1 MNIIVLLDLISV
13 LAGLLAIFWLIVAS
27 RQSLLRDIRILI
39 LVLVFATV
47 CYEAFIMVKWLGITN
62 KIESFENM
70 IGALI
75 PMMWAFVFYSYIQK
89 GINQEIRDNEE
100 NLRITLNSIGDGV
113 IATDTRGK
121 ITRMNPVAE
130 LLTGWKLTESNRQK
144 LGDVFRL
151 VNASTKIKLKD
162 PVSVVLETGK
172 MVNQSIQPILVA
184 RNKAEYYI
192 SYSASP
198 IFNTDNEITG
208 AVLVFSDETEKY
220 LQREKLRESEE
231 RLNLA
236 ILGTRAGLWDWDLRN
251 GKLICNEEWAHMIG
265 YELNEIEPLTFKSWE
280 RFTHPEDL
288 IKAEDTLAQYFQ
300 GKIDSY
306 ECETRMKHK
315 QGHWVWVL
323 DRGML
328 VERDPNNN
336 PVRMIGTHIDISRQ
350 KKSELDLKAQMD
362 ENQTL
367 NEAYLAQ
374 NAALIE
380 SIERIQKINVELKTA
395 KQKAEESDRLK
406 SAFLANMSHEIR
418 TPMNGVIGFSEMLA
432 DPDLTP
438 ANRMEYASIIID
450 SSRQLLS
457 IVNDILDISRIE
469 AGLVSL
475 SREEVQVNDLISV
488 LYAFFE
494 PQARAKKLDLRFVKS
509 LNNDECVLY
518 TDKTRLRQILTNLL
532 NNALKFTQTGT
543 IELGYEK
550 IEGFMKFYVRDS
562 GIGIPVELHD
572 KIFEPFHQ
580 VELEITYHYG
590 GTGLGLS
597 ISRKLV
603 ELLKGKIWL
612 ESDPG
617 KGSIFYFT
625 VPLQKRNES
634 ENREQKPAEKRDL
647 QAQGKVVLI
656 AEDDDTNYLYLEA
669 ALAKG
674 KLNLLRA
681 FNGIEAVEMCKENPE
696 IQLVLMDIKM
706 PLMNGYDATCLIK
719 QSRPDLPIIV
729 QTAYAMT
736 EERNMAFEAGCDDYI
751 AKPIKKAE
759 LVEMVM
765 KYIGLTP
772 EK

>member
-1 MNIIVLLDLISV
+1 MNIIVILDMISI
-13 LAGLLAIFWLIVAS
+13 LAGLLAMVWLVTAA
-27 RQSLLRDIRILI
+27 RQTILRDIRILV
-39 LVLVFATV
+39 LVLVFSTV
-47 CYEAFIMVKWLGITN
+47 CYEVFMMIKWLGLTN

-70 IGALI
+70 IGALV

-89 GINQEIRDNEE
+89 NINHDIRENEE

-130 LLTGWKLTESNRQK
+130 HLTGWKLEDSKGKK
-144 LGDVFRL
+144 LEEIFR
-151 VNASTKIKLKD
+151 VINPVTKAKLKD
-162 PVSVVLETGK
+162 PVGIVLETGK
-172 MVNQSIQPILVA
+172 MVSLSNQPVLVS
-184 RNKAEYYI
+184 RNKNEYYL

-198 IFNTDNEITG
+198 IFNTENEITG
-208 AVLVFSDETEKY
+208 VVLVFSDETEKF
-220 LQREKLRESEE
+220 LQSEKLRESEE

-236 ILGTRAGLWDWDLRN
+236 IQGTRAGLWDWDLRS

-265 YELNEIEPLTFKSWE
+265 YELRELEPLNFKSWE
-280 RFTHPEDL
+280 KLTHPEDL
-288 IKAEDTLAQYFQ
+288 IKAEDILSQYFH
-300 GKIDSY
+300 GKIESY
-306 ECETRMKHK
+306 ECETRIRHK
-315 QGHWVWVL
+315 KGHWVWVL

-328 VERDPNNN
+328 VEWDQNHN
-336 PVRMIGTHIDISRQ
+336 PVRMIGSHIDISRQ
-350 KKSELDLKAQMD
+350 KNSEMELKAQMD

-374 NAALIE
+374 NAALIS
-380 SIERIQKINVELKTA
+380 SIERIQKINEELKVA

-438 ANRMEYASIIID
+438 ENRTEYASIIID

-475 SREEVQVNDLISV
+475 SREEFQVNDLLTM

-494 PQARAKKLDLRFVKS
+494 PQARNKHLDLRFIKS
-509 LNNDECVLY
+509 LGNEESSLY
-518 TDKTRLRQILTNLL
+518 TDKTRLRQIFTNLL
-532 NNALKFTQTGT
+532 NNALKFTHEGT

-550 IEGFMKFYVRDS
+550 IDGYMKFYVRDS
-562 GIGIPVELHD
+562 GIGIPVEMHD

-603 ELLKGKIWL
+603 ELLKGRIWL

-617 KGSIFYFT
+617 NGSVFYFT
-625 VPLQKRNES
+625 VPLNQPDEFENPVKKAVKR
-634 ENREQKPAEKRDL
+634 KDL

-681 FNGIEAVEMCKENPE
+681 FNGLQAVEMCKTNME

-719 QSRPDLPIIV
+719 QNRPDLPIVV

-736 EERNMAFEAGCDDYI
+736 EERNMAFAAGCDDYI
-751 AKPIKKAE
+751 AKPIKKTE

-772 EK
+772 NK

>member
-1 MNIIVLLDLISV
+1 MNIIVLFDLISI
-13 LAGLLAIFWLIVAS
+13 LAGLLAIFWLAIAP
-27 RQSLLRDIRILI
+27 RQSLPRDIRILVP
-39 LVLVFATV
+39 VLVFVTV
-47 CYEAFIMVKWLGITN
+47 CYEVFMMIKWLGLTD
-62 KIESFENM
+62 KMESFENM

-75 PMMWAFVFYSYIQK
+75 PMMWAFVFYSFIQK

-130 LLTGWKLTESNRQK
+130 QLTGWEFKEANRQK
-144 LGDVFRL
+144 LEEVFRL
-151 VNASTKIKLKD
+151 INAATKIKLKD
-162 PVSVVLETGK
+162 PVYLVLETGK
-172 MVNQSIQPILVA
+172 MVSQSSQPVLIA
-184 RNKAEYYI
+184 RNKKEYYI
-192 SYSASP
+192 SFSASP

-208 AVLVFSDETEKY
+208 VVLVFSDETEKY

-236 ILGTRAGLWDWDLRN
+236 ILGTRAGLWDWDLRT
-251 GKLICNEEWAHMIG
+251 GKLICNEEWARMIG
-265 YELNEIEPLTFKSWE
+265 YELSEIEPLTFKSWE

-288 IKAEDTLAQYFQ
+288 IKSEDILAQYFQ

-336 PVRMIGTHIDISRQ
+336 PARMIGTHIDISRQ
-350 KKSELDLKAQMD
+350 KKSELELKAQMD
-362 ENQTL
+362 ENQAL

-380 SIERIQKINVELKTA
+380 SIERIQKINEELKNA

-406 SAFLANMSHEIR
+406 SAFLSNMSHEIR

-438 ANRMEYASIIID
+438 ANRTEYASIIID

-469 AGLVSL
+469 AGLVTL
-475 SREEVQVNDLISV
+475 SREEVKVNELMSV

-494 PQARAKKLDLRFVKS
+494 PQARAKNLDLRFVKS
-509 LNNDECVLY
+509 LNNEESVLF

-532 NNALKFTQTGT
+532 NNALKFTQTGI
-543 IELGYEK
+543 IEAGYEK
-550 IEGFMKFYVRDS
+550 MEEHMKFYVRDS
-562 GIGIPVELHD
+562 GIGIPAELHD

-603 ELLKGKIWL
+603 ELLKGSIWL
-612 ESDPG
+612 ESNPG
-617 KGSIFYFT
+617 TGSVFYFT
-625 VPLQKRNES
+625 IPLHEPKEL
-634 ENREQKPAEKRDL
+634 EYREHKTEEKKDL

-669 ALAKG
+669 ALVKG

-681 FNGIEAVEMCKENPE
+681 FNGIQAVEMCKENPE

-719 QSRPDLPIIV
+719 QNRPDLPIIV
-729 QTAYAMT
+729 QTAYAMI
-736 EERNMAFEAGCDDYI
+736 EERNMAFAAGCDDYI
-751 AKPIKKAE
+751 AKPIRKTE

-765 KYIGLTP
+765 KYIGLSQN
-772 EK
+772 K